1 MPSKLSP
8 VTIVLRGVD
17 KVTGTVNKISARMR
31 ALNKPVRDLSRAFS
45 DLNRNSGFS
54 KVMQKAQGVAAS
66 FAQLAR
72 RALFVGTALGV
83 VAVAGMR
90 RFISSADALDEAAQ
104 AAGISVE
111 RLQEV
116 RFAAGR
122 SGIGEG
128 QIDQMMRKFSRTLGE
143 VRRGTGALHGVLK
156 KSNPEL
162 LKQFRAVKDTEE
174 GLDLLM
180 RTLRTIPNQALRNV
194 LAVAAVGKGGE
205 RITLLADSYDE
216 LIDKAR
222 ELGIVLDRQTV
233 DQAVKAQDAL
243 EDLGLIGKGL
253 AMIVGSSLLPA
264 VLDVTNR
271 LTGWINA
278 NRELI
283 KTKVAEY
290 ARNLAEQIRSIA
302 AWIVDV
308 TPKVISF
315 VDAIGGLKTVL
326 AALAAVI
333 LGPALYAI
341 FALSAALLTTPF
353 GQVVLVISV
362 LAAGIYWLTQNF
374 GWLKEKAGEFFGWLG
389 SKALEMAAA
398 LEPMLAP
405 FKWLAGFVPGI
416 GGALGAG
423 ASLMSVGSNAFSRS
437 AHATGDFTF
446 RFENADP
453 RLQQSRA
460 PAGFDFAFETGRS
473 MVGP

>member
-17 KVTGTVNKISARMR
+17 KVTGTVNKVSARMR

-54 KVMQKAQGVAAS
+54 KVMQKTQGVAAS
-66 FAQLAR
+66 FAQLGR
-72 RALFVGTALGV
+72 RALFAGTAIGV
-83 VAVAGMR
+83 VAVTAMR
-90 RFISSADALDEAAQ
+90 RFISHADNLQDAAN

-111 RLQEV
+111 KLQEV

-122 SGIGEG
+122 AGIGEA
-128 QIDQMMRKFSRTLGE
+128 QADKMMTRLSRTLGE
-143 VRRGTGALHGVLK
+143 VRLGTGQFYQILK

-162 LKQFRAVKDTEE
+162 LKQFRAVQNTDEAM
-174 GLDLLM
+174 DLLM
-180 RTLRTIPNQALRNV
+180 HTVRDIPNTGLRNA
-194 LAVAAVGKGGE
+194 LTAAAVGRGGE
-205 RITLLADSYDE
+205 RLASLADSYDE

-222 ELGIVLDRQTV
+222 ELGLVLDRDTV
-233 DQAVKAQDAL
+233 AQGDKANDAL
-243 EDLGLIGKGL
+243 DDLGKIATGL
-253 AMIVGSSLLPA
+253 GFILGSGLLP
-264 VLDVTNR
+264 VILELTEKI
-271 LTGWINA
+271 TGWINE

-315 VDAIGGLKTVL
+315 VDAIGGLKTIL

-333 LGPALYAI
+333 LGPALYSI

-374 GWLKEKAGEFFGWLG
+374 GWLKEKAGEFFSWLG

>member
-1 MPSKLSP
+1 MSSKLSP

-17 KVTGTVNKISARMR
+17 KVTGTVNKISTRMR

-45 DLNRNSGFS
+45 DLNKNSGFS
-54 KVMQKAQGVAAS
+54 KVMQKTQGVAAS

-72 RALFVGTALGV
+72 RALFAGTALGV
-83 VAVAGMR
+83 AAVAGMR

-104 AAGISVE
+104 AAGISIE

-162 LKQFRAVKDTEE
+162 LKQFRAVQDTDE

-243 EDLGLIGKGL
+243 ENLGLIGKGL
-253 AMIVGSSLLPA
+253 AMIVGSSLLPV
-264 VLDVTNR
+264 VLDLTKR

-278 NRELI
+278 NRDLI
-283 KTKVAEY
+283 RAKVPEY
-290 ARNLAEQIRSIA
+290 AQRLATQITEIANWLSIA
-302 AWIVDV
+302 V
-308 TPKVISF
+308 PKMVSF
-315 VDAIGGLKTVL
+315 IDQVGGLKTVL

-333 LGPALYAI
+333 MGPVLASL
-341 FALSAALLTTPF
+341 FALSAALVTTPF
-353 GQVVLVISV
+353 GWVVLGLSAI
-362 LAAGIYWLTQNF
+362 ATTI
-374 GWLKEKAGEFFGWLG
+374 
-389 SKALEMAAA
+389 ALIVRNWDTLMAKFDA
-398 LEPMLAP
+398 
-405 FKWLAGFVPGI
+405 VPAWMRNL
-416 GGALGAG
+416 ALGG
-423 ASLMSVGSNAFSRS
+423 LGPIGSTLSVGGNLLDAGRS
-437 AHATGDFTF
+437 LFGGGKTDVGGQLDIRIHG
-446 RFENADP
+446 
-453 RLQQSRA
+453 A
-460 PAGFDFAFETGRS
+460 PASVTGLSANGPLDFNVGTS
-473 MVGP
+473 MSGAW